1 MTRAAINLVTIEM
14 PFKKAPVLEVD
25 GKMLAESHAIARYL
39 ARKHGLAGKGDW
51 EQAQADMYVDC
62 MVDIMKGTHFLFYR
76 VASMCI
82 SIM

>member
-1 MTRAAINLVTIEM
+1 MTRAVINLVTIEM

-62 MVDIMKGTHFLFYR
+62 MVDIMKGTQILDFIGWQ
-76 VASMCI
+76 VCASQ
-82 SIM
+82 